1 MNMRCKLF
9 AQLFFAALVATCA
22 AAAVVPVHAQ
32 EEPQQQPPSQE
43 EGVTTRG
50 AFLTTRQ
57 KAANRESTQTS
68 GKAAGSVTT
77 TAKKPD
83 PPTIA
88 SNAPAAKKSDAKSS
102 NKAKKNAGK
111 STNANSK
118 NEVAGGGMKNSGGIV
133 VPAVAYK
140 EAALRSRPI
149 GLGYTLFTLGDN
161 GEAVRTNPARQFRT
175 GEAIR
180 ISLES
185 NTDGY
190 LYIFH
195 TENDGKPS
203 MIFPDVRLNGG
214 NNLVS
219 AHVPYEIPSSQAA
232 SEELRWFVFK
242 DPPAEER
249 LYVILT
255 RQPLAGVPTG
265 ATLADFCLNKVNVC
279 PWRPATAV
287 WTEIKAAQG
296 REQVAVSKVKDEGR
310 AQTSDE
316 RDATSRGLGLAIGAP
331 QPSIIRM
338 TASANSTMLV
348 TAIDLIHK

>member
-43 EGVTTRG
+43 EGVATRG

-57 KAANRESTQTS
+57 KAANRESTQAS

-88 SNAPAAKKSDAKSS
+88 SNAPTAKKSDAKSS

-118 NEVAGGGMKNSGGIV
+118 NEVAGGGMKNSGGV
-133 VPAVAYK
+133 VTPTVAHK
-140 EAALRSRPI
+140 EAAFRPRPI

-161 GEAVRTNPARQFRT
+161 GEAVRTNPTRQFRT

-190 LYIFH
+190 LYIFN
-195 TENDGKPS
+195 TENDGEPTL
-203 MIFPDVRLNGG
+203 IFPDARLNGG

-219 AHVPYEIPSSQAA
+219 AHVPYEIPSSRGTA
-232 SEELRWFVFK
+232 EEMRWFIFK
-242 DPPAEER
+242 DPPAAER
-249 LYVILT
+249 LYVVLT

-265 ATLADFCLNKVNVC
+265 AALAELCFSTENVC
-279 PWRPATAV
+279 PWHPAAAV
-287 WTEIKAAQG
+287 WTELRAAQE
-296 REQVAVSKVKDEGR
+296 REQVAVSQVKDEGR

-316 RDATSRGLGLAIGAP
+316 RDATSRGLGLATGAP

-338 TASANSTMLV
+338 TATANSNMLI